1 MLFRFL
7 CVGVLATVV
16 IVLLRPTYP
25 EVAML
30 TGVATGVVLLL
41 MVADSLFDVVHAFY
55 EIAQATQIDSDLFA
69 SVLKIIGVGYLTEFA
84 ANVCTDAGSKS
95 VGDKILLGGKVT
107 ILVLALP
114 IVKALINI
122 VTEVLP

>member
-1 MLFRFL
+1 M
-7 CVGVLATVV
+7 LATVV

-114 IVKALINI
+114 VVKALINI